1 MDNEEYRKK
10 LWTYT
15 VLIIIAA
22 VFTSGSPVLFFFK
35 LSGAAA
41 LTLGLAAIVLFIYA
55 TAWFG
60 SYLKL
65 DGTQWLVTILLALL
79 AYVGSV
85 IYLITRQPNEAAEA
99 GTEQAQSVT

>member
-1 MDNEEYRKK
+1 MENEEYRKK

-15 VLIIIAA
+15 VLVIIAA
-22 VFTSGSPVLFFFK
+22 LFTAGSPILFFVK

-85 IYLITRQPNEAAEA
+85 IYLITRQPNEAAEPA
-99 GTEQAQSVT
+99 IEQARSVT